1 MSTTPERHDV
11 DTAHPRYDAA
21 LERSGREFA
30 ELLEALAECNQ
41 SRARLIRARVARRW
55 TNDEHSAYL
64 RLRRTKAELNTRIQQ
79 VQRTFERA
87 RSSERDLGLPG

>member
-1 MSTTPERHDV
+1 MSTNPERDDSQTTHG
-11 DTAHPRYDAA
+11 RYDAA

-41 SRARLIRARVARRW
+41 SLARVIRARVARPW
-55 TNDEHSAYL
+55 TDYEHAAYL
-64 RLRRTKAELNTRIQQ
+64 RLRRTKAELNSRTQQ

-87 RSSERDLGLPG
+87 RSSKRDFGLS

>member
-1 MSTTPERHDV
+1 M